1 MNIQKSLVKSSIYWA
16 FVLIFGLLFACSD
29 APQVKPEVLDI
40 EIQTDVIRFD
50 LEFDRAL
57 ESEIP
62 QLKAK
67 YPQLFP
73 QQYPDSFWVAKK
85 RDTLLQAL
93 AKEVQQAYPDFT
105 EQEEELNLLFKHLKY
120 YFPDFTPP
128 TVYTVLSEVDYK
140 DPVLWAGDQM
150 SIGLDNYL
158 GAEHPFYEGIP
169 LYIAANMKSQQIV
182 ADVANLASRAYVP
195 PARNRSFL
203 GQMLYHGKLLYLQT
217 LLLPLESE
225 ATLMGYSEAQYQWA
239 TENEMDIWRYFVERE
254 VLYDTNPKLLNQ
266 FINPAPFSKF
276 YLEID
281 NESPGR
287 IGRYMGLQ
295 MVKAFAENTDSSLA
309 ELLTTPA
316 DQLYQQSKY
325 KPKK

>member
-1 MNIQKSLVKSSIYWA
+1 MNIQKSIMKSSFYCGLGL
-16 FVLIFGLLFACSD
+16 VFGLLFSCADS
-29 APQVKPEVLDI
+29 PEVKPEVLDI
-40 EIQTDVIRFD
+40 AMQTELVRFD
-50 LEFDRAL
+50 LEFDRAQ

-62 QLKAK
+62 KLKTK
-67 YPQLFP
+67 YPRLFP

-93 AKEVQQAYPDFT
+93 AREVQAAFPDFT
-105 EQEEELNLLFKHLKY
+105 QQEEELNLLFKHIKY
-120 YFPDFTPP
+120 YFSDFQAP
-128 TVYTVLSEVDYK
+128 TIFTVISEVDYK

-158 GAEHPFYEGIP
+158 GADHPFYEGIP
-169 LYIAANMKSQQIV
+169 LYISANMKSDQIV

-217 LLLPLESE
+217 LLMPLESE
-225 ATLMGYSEAQYQWA
+225 STLMGYSDAQYQWA

-309 ELLTTPA
+309 EILTTPA

>member
-1 MNIQKSLVKSSIYWA
+1 MKSSFYWGLGL
-16 FVLIFGLLFACSD
+16 VFGLLFSCADS
-29 APQVKPEVLDI
+29 PEVKPEVLDI
-40 EIQTDVIRFD
+40 AMQTELVRFD
-50 LEFDRAL
+50 LEFDRAQ

-62 QLKAK
+62 KLKTK
-67 YPQLFP
+67 YPRLFP

-93 AKEVQQAYPDFT
+93 AREVQAAFPDFT
-105 EQEEELNLLFKHLKY
+105 QQEEELNLLFKHIKY
-120 YFPDFTPP
+120 YFSDFQAP
-128 TVYTVLSEVDYK
+128 TIFTVISEVDYK

-158 GAEHPFYEGIP
+158 GADHPFYEGIP
-169 LYIAANMKSQQIV
+169 LYISANMKSDQIV

-217 LLLPLESE
+217 LLMPLESE
-225 ATLMGYSEAQYQWA
+225 STLMGYSDAQYQWA

-309 ELLTTPA
+309 EILTTPA

>member
-1 MNIQKSLVKSSIYWA
+1 MNQVLSLKKLLPILVLMVSFS
-16 FVLIFGLLFACSD
+16 LIFSCANN
-29 APQVKPEVLDI
+29 PEVKPEVLAVAVDT
-40 EIQTDVIRFD
+40 EIVRFD
-50 LEFDRAL
+50 LEFDKA
-57 ESEIP
+57 SEGEIA

-67 YPQLFP
+67 YPKLFP
-73 QQYPDSFWVAKK
+73 QQYLDSFWIAKK

-93 AKEVQQAYPDFT
+93 AREVQNSFPDFS
-105 EQEEELNLLFKHLKY
+105 EQEEQLQLLFQHLKY
-120 YFPDFTPP
+120 YFPDFQPP
-128 TVYTVLSEVDYK
+128 RVYTVISEVDYK
-140 DPVLWAGDQM
+140 DPVLWAAGEM

-158 GAEHPFYEGIP
+158 GATHPFYEGIP
-169 LYIAANMKSQQIV
+169 LYISANMEPDQMIV
-182 ADVANLASRAYVP
+182 DVANLASRAYVP
-195 PARNRSFL
+195 PARDRSFL
-203 GQMLYHGKLLYLQT
+203 GQMLYQGKLLYLQS

-225 ATLMGYSEAQYQWA
+225 ANILGYSEAQFQWA
-239 TENEMDIWRYFVERE
+239 QENEMDIWRYFVERE

-295 MVKAFAENTDSSLA
+295 MVKAFMDNTGSSLS
-309 ELLTTPA
+309 EMLTTPA

>member
-1 MNIQKSLVKSSIYWA
+1 MKSSFYWGLA
-16 FVLIFGLLFACSD
+16 LVFGLLFSCADS
-29 APQVKPEVLDI
+29 PEVKPEVLDI
-40 EIQTDVIRFD
+40 ALQAEFVRFD
-50 LEFDRAL
+50 LEFDRAQ

-62 QLKAK
+62 KLKTK
-67 YPQLFP
+67 YPRLFP

-93 AKEVQQAYPDFT
+93 AQEVQAAFPDFT
-105 EQEEELNLLFKHLKY
+105 QQEEELNLLFKHIKY
-120 YFPDFTPP
+120 YFPDFQAP
-128 TVYTVLSEVDYK
+128 TIFTVISEVDYK

-158 GAEHPFYEGIP
+158 GADHPFYEGIP
-169 LYIAANMKSQQIV
+169 LYISANMKSEQIV

-217 LLLPLESE
+217 LLMPLESE

-309 ELLTTPA
+309 EILTTPA